1 MNFEYFYDLVPQ
13 KLIEIDDIAN
23 VCLEGKDLSGNFCY
37 LLISCKNGF
46 VHILQYGPDNPD
58 FNNSPSEVYCSYSRI
73 DFSERK
79 LTKIIDSFVNMK
91 NMDEVREITIEEAL
105 KNIRNMGKMWD
116 EQRIY

>member
-1 MNFEYFYDLVPQ
+1 MDFQYFYELVPQ

-23 VCLEGKDLSGNFCY
+23 VCLEGQDSSGNFCY

-46 VHILQYGPDNPD
+46 VHMLNYGPDNID
-58 FNNSPSEVYCSYSRI
+58 FKQSPPNVYCSYSRM
-73 DFSERK
+73 DFNEKK
-79 LTKIIDSFVNMK
+79 LIKIIDSFINKEFV
-91 NMDEVREITIEEAL
+91 EVKQISVDEAL